1 MSGFSAGSFVTLRTE
16 GGLAIIAMARPPVN
30 ALGSVLAG
38 ELAQAFRTVAGS
50 PGINV
55 VVLESGVRGFF
66 MAGADLSEFNAGK
79 ESARRTAEEVAR
91 AFEALASLKAVT
103 IAAINGHA
111 LGGGLELALCCDL
124 RYVAAGKYALGLPEV
139 TLGLLPGGGGTQ
151 RLPGLVGH
159 AKALEWMIRGCR
171 VSPEEAF
178 RAGLVQGLF
187 PAESFREEVR
197 QVAEGMASGATVAIC
212 AIKELVRSTVSHP
225 DATALEREREVFL
238 SLFDT
243 ADAREGIRAFLAKE
257 SPRFSGK

>member
-1 MSGFSAGSFVTLRTE
+1 
-16 GGLAIIAMARPPVN
+16 MARSPVN

-66 MAGADLSEFNAGK
+66 VAGADLVEFNAGK

-91 AFEALASLKAVT
+91 AFEALASLEAVT

-124 RYVAAGKYALGLPEV
+124 RYAADGKYALGLPEV

-151 RLPGLVGH
+151 RLPRLVGP
-159 AKALEWMIRGCR
+159 AKALEWMIRGRR
-171 VSPEEAF
+171 VTPNEALQS
-178 RAGLVQGLF
+178 GLVQGLL
-187 PAESFREEVR
+187 PAEPFREEVFR
-197 QVAEGMASGATVAIC
+197 IAEGIASGATVAIR
-212 AIKELVRSTVSHP
+212 AIKGLVRSTAPHP
-225 DATALEREREVFL
+225 DAAALAREREAFL

-257 SPRFSGK
+257 SPRFTGK